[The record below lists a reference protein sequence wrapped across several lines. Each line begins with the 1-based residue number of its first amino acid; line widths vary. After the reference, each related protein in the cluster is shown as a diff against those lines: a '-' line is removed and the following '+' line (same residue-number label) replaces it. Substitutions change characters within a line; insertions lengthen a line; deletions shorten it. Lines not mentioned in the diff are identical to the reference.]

1 MERYVYDGPVMQF
14 DRCIMNRWQGTT
26 CASSENKA
34 KSNLIYQF
42 KKQNNILPTAKIT
55 LAGKVKEE

>member
-14 DRCIMNRWQGTT
+14 DRCIMNNWHGTT
-26 CASSENKA
+26 CASSQSKA

-42 KKQNNILPTAKIT
+42 KKQNNILPTAKIM